1 MRIRKVINLLLF
13 MRITSIKGTNML
25 LTDAIKSR
33 VTSQAVALEKLTK
46 DFEPVAELRVE
57 VGKSTKHHAKG
68 PFFLAEFQL
77 HVPGTELRASV
88 LEEDLYHAISQARD
102 QIRRQLK
109 GYKDKLKEKSQ
120 KKERP

>member
-1 MRIRKVINLLLF
+1 

-46 DFEPVAELRVE
+46 GFEPAAELRVE
-57 VGKSTKHHAKG
+57 VGKSTKHHVKG
-68 PFFLAEFQL
+68 PFYLAEFQL

-120 KKERP
+120 KKERPGKK

>member
-1 MRIRKVINLLLF
+1 
-13 MRITSIKGTNML
+13 MRITSIKGTNMV

-33 VTSQAVALEKLTK
+33 VSSQAVALEKLTK

-68 PFFLAEFQL
+68 PFFFAEFQL
-77 HVPGTELRASV
+77 HVPGTELRSSV
-88 LEEDLYHAISQARD
+88 QEENLYHAISQSRD

-109 GYKDKLKEKSQ
+109 VYKDKLKEKSQ
-120 KKERP
+120 RTKRPDKK